1 MSGHSKW
8 HNIRLRKEKVD
19 SQKGKLFGK
28 IAREITVAAK
38 NGVGDPAA
46 NPRLRLTIQ
55 KAKEAGMPN
64 DNIERAINRGTG
76 ELDGTSY
83 EESTYEGYGPGGVAV
98 LIETLTDNR
107 NRTVADIRSTLTR
120 HGGNLGENGCVAW
133 NFEKKGI
140 VVVEAPVEAE
150 EQEQVMEVAI
160 DAGAEDVEPQEGAI
174 EVTTSVESFETVSEA
189 LTAAD
194 LNVTSA
200 ELSMVP
206 NSAVPLEGDEARRM
220 VRLMHALED
229 LDDVQSVSANFD
241 VPDDILEETEGG

>member
-1 MSGHSKW
+1 
-8 HNIRLRKEKVD
+8 
-19 SQKGKLFGK
+19 
-28 IAREITVAAK
+28 
-38 NGVGDPAA
+38 
-46 NPRLRLTIQ
+46 
-55 KAKEAGMPN
+55 
-64 DNIERAINRGTG
+64 
-76 ELDGTSY
+76 
-83 EESTYEGYGPGGVAV
+83 
-98 LIETLTDNR
+98 
-107 NRTVADIRSTLTR
+107 
-120 HGGNLGENGCVAW
+120 
-133 NFEKKGI
+133 
-140 VVVEAPVEAE
+140 
-150 EQEQVMEVAI
+150 MEVAI

>member
-120 HGGNLGENGCVAW
+120 HGGDR
-133 NFEKKGI
+133 KS
-140 VVVEAPVEAE
+140 
-150 EQEQVMEVAI
+150 
-160 DAGAEDVEPQEGAI
+160 
-174 EVTTSVESFETVSEA
+174 TR
-189 LTAAD
+189 
-194 LNVTSA
+194 LNS
-200 ELSMVP
+200 S
-206 NSAVPLEGDEARRM
+206 
-220 VRLMHALED
+220 H
-229 LDDVQSVSANFD
+229 
-241 VPDDILEETEGG
+241 